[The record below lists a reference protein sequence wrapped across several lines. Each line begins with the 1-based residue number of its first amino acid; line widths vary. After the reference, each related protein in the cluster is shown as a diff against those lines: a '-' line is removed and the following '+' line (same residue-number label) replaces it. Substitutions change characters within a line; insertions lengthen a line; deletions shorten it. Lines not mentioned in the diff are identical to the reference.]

1 MSHDSPTRPDPAR
14 AAQST
19 TRLDSAQL
27 RAAHLVGGRYEL
39 GELIGEGGAA
49 RVYHARDKVLDRVVA
64 VKILRDEYGNDEE
77 FIARFY
83 REARAVASLSNPHI
97 VDIYDYGAHEKT
109 YFIAMQYIEGTDLKT
124 ILRRE
129 GRIAPARVVALGDDI
144 LRGLSAAHEYGIVH
158 RDVKPQNLLVRAS
171 DGHVKLT
178 DFGVART
185 LEATQNTAAGTTV
198 GTAHYMAP
206 EQASGSTLSPASDL
220 YAVGV
225 VLFEALTGRLPYDG
239 TSAIQIALQHLRAP
253 IPAINVIAPE
263 VPPAL
268 ALVVERALAKD
279 PAARYPNAEAMR
291 LALHEALGQDTS
303 ISAGTDGGHSA
314 VNDQRTSVLP
324 PVGAA
329 NGAAEAPANRRP
341 VAHAARPA
349 ARRGTSGCVLPLLG
363 LLIIA
368 ALVALFVL
376 ARSFTSP
383 NRATATSAAVVG
395 PNPTTIAAVILATST
410 IAPPTPTAAI
420 PTNTPA
426 PPTATSVP
434 PTPIA
439 PVVVPPTATGVPPTA
454 TTAPATATSVPPTA
468 TRIPPTA
475 TATKA
480 PPPPTATVAPP
491 PPTPTPRGQGEGN
504 NGNVQ
509 TDKFKPELLK
519 GAYGRDDGKLYGLPE
534 VALYGEGTGYS
545 QGTFSFRANNVPGE
559 PLLLTIVGL
568 DDERGDHCRMQI
580 ILNGTTIFDAANTFP
595 NTPPNDTGVGG
606 KERYWGEMS
615 IRLPSGVLKDGANT
629 LILRNRTPGPN
640 IGIPYMLIHDITFD
654 REP

>member
-1 MSHDSPTRPDPAR
+1 MSHDSSPRPDPAR
-14 AAQST
+14 AAQPT

-27 RAAHLVGGRYEL
+27 RAASLVGGRYAL

-64 VKILRDEYGNDEE
+64 VKLLRDEYGADEE

-83 REARAVASLSNPHI
+83 REARAVASLSHPNI
-97 VDIYDYGAHEKT
+97 VDIYDYGAHDKT
-109 YFIAMQYIEGTDLKT
+109 YFIAMQYIEGTDLKS
-124 ILRRE
+124 ILRST
-129 GRIAPARVVALGDDI
+129 GRLDPERVVALGDDI
-144 LRGLSAAHEYGIVH
+144 LRGLGAAHQRGIVH

-206 EQASGSTLSPASDL
+206 EQASGGVLSPATDL

-225 VLFEALTGRLPYDG
+225 VLFEALTGKLPYDG
-239 TSAIQIALQHLRAP
+239 TSALQIALQHLRDP
-253 IPAINVIAPE
+253 IPSINAIAPE

-268 ALVVERALAKD
+268 ARVVERALAKD
-279 PAARYPNAEAMR
+279 PAARYPDAEAMR
-291 LALHEALGQDTS
+291 LALHEAMSRDTPMPTN
-303 ISAGTDGGHSA
+303 ANGRHST
-314 VNDQRTSVLP
+314 VNAQQTKVLP

-329 NGAAEAPANRRP
+329 NGAAAVPANRGP

-349 ARRGTSGCVLPLLG
+349 ARGATSGCILPLLG

-368 ALVALFVL
+368 LLVAVAVL
-376 ARSFTSP
+376 ARTLTSP
-383 NRATATSAAVVG
+383 GRATATIAAGIAPSPTTAAVLI
-395 PNPTTIAAVILATST
+395 PATPTSV
-410 IAPPTPTAAI
+410 PPTPTAVI

-434 PTPIA
+434 PTPVA
-439 PVVVPPTATGVPPTA
+439 PIVVLPTATPAPP
-454 TTAPATATSVPPTA
+454 TATSVPPTA
-468 TRIPPTA
+468 TAAPPTA

-491 PPTPTPRGQGEGN
+491 PPTPTPRGQGQGN

-509 TDKFKPELLK
+509 VDKFKPEQLQ
-519 GAYGRDDGKLYGLPE
+519 GAYRRDDGKLYGLPE
-534 VALYGEGTGYS
+534 VALYGEGTNYS
-545 QGTFSFRANNVPGE
+545 QGTFSFRANNVPDGTII
-559 PLLLTIVGL
+559 LTIVGL
-568 DDERGDHCRMQI
+568 DDERNDHCRLQV
-580 ILNGTTIFDAANTFP
+580 ILNGTTIFDGANTFP
-595 NTPPNDTGVGG
+595 NTPPNDNGEGG
-606 KERYWGEMS
+606 KERYWNEMS
-615 IRLPSGVLKDGANT
+615 IRIPSGVLKNGTNT
-629 LILRNRTPGPN
+629 LVLRNRTPGPN
-640 IGIPYMLIHDITFD
+640 IGIPYMLISDITFN
-654 REP
+654 RER